1 MADPMWH
8 DWLGAVGAGP
18 GIDALESIVR
28 AALVLFGM

>member
-8 DWLGAVGAGP
+8 DWLAAFGADP
-18 GIDALESIVR
+18 GIDALKSIVR